1 LPLLSRIDLSQKTP
15 QVMVLAPTRELA
27 IQVAEAFKT
36 YARHLKGFNVLPIY
50 GGQSY
55 DIQLRQLK
63 RGVHVVVGTPGR
75 VMDHMRR
82 KTLNLGNLQAL
93 VLDEADEMLRMG
105 FIDDVQW
112 ILEQTPDNRQ
122 IALFSATMP
131 PVIRKIAQQ
140 HLNNPEQVIIKV
152 KEQTAETIRQRY
164 WMVSGR
170 NKIDA
175 LTRILEAEPFD
186 GVIVFV
192 RTKTATEDL
201 ANKLEA
207 RGYAATALNGD
218 IAQKQREATVNR
230 LKKGHLDIL
239 VATDVAARGLDVQ
252 RISHVINYDIP
263 HDTESYIHRI
273 GRTGRAG
280 REGDAILFVSPREK
294 RMLYAIERATKKSI
308 EPFQM
313 PTADVINDKRIAEFK
328 ERITETLASGEGL
341 ELFTGIIEQYRQ
353 EHDIPANEIAAAL
366 AKMVQGDKPLLLK
379 DQPQPRQERE
389 RSERPAR
396 SDRNPRFD
404 APEDKRRSARNASR
418 EQYSDDDI
426 KPNRE
431 RSSRG
436 PKPEQGMQRY
446 RLEVGEEHG
455 VKPGNIVGAIANE
468 LGLESEFI
476 GRVQIHDDHTTVDLP
491 EGMPKAIFNDL
502 KQVQVCGQRL
512 NASVLASGEAAPS
525 RTPRKQFR
533 PGSADRRP
541 GHGKTGRDHSGGG
554 GRKPPRRHKK

>member
-1 LPLLSRIDLSQKTP
+1 
-15 QVMVLAPTRELA
+15 
-27 IQVAEAFKT
+27 
-36 YARHLKGFNVLPIY
+36 
-50 GGQSY
+50 
-55 DIQLRQLK
+55 
-63 RGVHVVVGTPGR
+63 
-75 VMDHMRR
+75 
-82 KTLNLGNLQAL
+82 
-93 VLDEADEMLRMG
+93 
-105 FIDDVQW
+105 
-112 ILEQTPDNRQ
+112 
-122 IALFSATMP
+122 
-131 PVIRKIAQQ
+131 
-140 HLNNPEQVIIKV
+140 
-152 KEQTAETIRQRY
+152 
-164 WMVSGR
+164 
-170 NKIDA
+170 
-175 LTRILEAEPFD
+175 
-186 GVIVFV
+186 
-192 RTKTATEDL
+192 L

-313 PTADVINDKRIAEFK
+313 PTTEVINDKRIAEFK
-328 ERITETLASGEGL
+328 ERISETMASGEDL
-341 ELFTGIIEQYRQ
+341 ELFSDIVEQYRQ

-379 DQPQPRQERE
+379 DQPHLRESSGRE
-389 RSERPAR
+389 RSGSEHSGRQPR
-396 SDRNPRFD
+396 SERNPRFD
-404 APEDKRRSARNASR
+404 GPEDKRRSTRNPSR
-418 EQYSDDDI
+418 DQYSDDDI
-426 KPNRE
+426 KPDRE
-431 RSSRG
+431 RTPRG

-446 RLEVGEEHG
+446 RLEVGEQHG

-476 GRVQIHDDHTTVDLP
+476 GRVQIQDDYTTVDLP
-491 EGMPKAIFNDL
+491 EGMPKSIFNDL

-512 NASVLASGEAAPS
+512 NASVLVSGEAAPS
-525 RTPRKQFR
+525 RSPKKRFKPGGEGR
-533 PGSADRRP
+533 PGRHGSAGARP
-541 GHGKTGRDHSGGG
+541 TGGD
-554 GRKPPRRHKK
+554 GRKPPRRRKK